1 MCACQDV
8 FNCNVLVLTHSL
20 PSQDRTPTLTCR
32 AHHDGEGG
40 ARCGVGGG
48 CFGGGSFDG
57 DSTGGKRGLTRREG
71 SGGRPYD
78 PSHRRTTHEIR
89 ARQHP
94 VVVRNVGGVTE
105 GVEVLVVATVV
116 AVVSAAKAEPRGP
129 FAEWLDAKE
138 EVGDTKTV
146 DAIVPGAGV
155 GRHRAQP
162 RVADV
167 AHVVLVVEVEAG
179 DGELDALGGGK
190 VDSEAVRA
198 AVAVE
203 RATAAEDVVG
213 GGEETEEGGA
223 EVAADEADEALPA
236 GLAERSAD
244 ATVLDTL
251 EKGVEAL
258 DGTAASKRTVSEQVV
273 VGGDVATTAIT
284 TTAAATSSSTTAA
297 ATATTATAVS
307 TAISIGVVVA
317 CVVVDV
323 VAFGITVVD
332 DDWLRFRRRLTGYR
346 IRWNVTRSDH

>member
-1 MCACQDV
+1 M
-8 FNCNVLVLTHSL
+8 
-20 PSQDRTPTLTCR
+20 
-32 AHHDGEGG
+32 
-40 ARCGVGGG
+40 
-48 CFGGGSFDG
+48 
-57 DSTGGKRGLTRREG
+57 
-71 SGGRPYD
+71 
-78 PSHRRTTHEIR
+78 
-89 ARQHP
+89 
-94 VVVRNVGGVTE
+94 RNVGGVTE

-198 AVAVE
+198 AVAIE

-284 TTAAATSSSTTAA
+284 TTAATTSSSTTAATTSSSTAAA

>member
-1 MCACQDV
+1 M
-8 FNCNVLVLTHSL
+8 
-20 PSQDRTPTLTCR
+20 
-32 AHHDGEGG
+32 
-40 ARCGVGGG
+40 
-48 CFGGGSFDG
+48 
-57 DSTGGKRGLTRREG
+57 
-71 SGGRPYD
+71 
-78 PSHRRTTHEIR
+78 
-89 ARQHP
+89 
-94 VVVRNVGGVTE
+94 
-105 GVEVLVVATVV
+105 
-116 AVVSAAKAEPRGP
+116 
-129 FAEWLDAKE
+129 
-138 EVGDTKTV
+138 
-146 DAIVPGAGV
+146 

-284 TTAAATSSSTTAA
+284 TAATTSSSSTAATTSSSTAAAATA

>member
-1 MCACQDV
+1 M
-8 FNCNVLVLTHSL
+8 
-20 PSQDRTPTLTCR
+20 
-32 AHHDGEGG
+32 
-40 ARCGVGGG
+40 
-48 CFGGGSFDG
+48 
-57 DSTGGKRGLTRREG
+57 
-71 SGGRPYD
+71 
-78 PSHRRTTHEIR
+78 
-89 ARQHP
+89 
-94 VVVRNVGGVTE
+94 TE
-105 GVEVLVVATVV
+105 AVEVLVVATVV

-129 FAEWLDAKE
+129 ISEWLDAKE

-146 DAIVPGAGV
+146 DTIVPGAGM

-167 AHVVLVVEVEAG
+167 AHVVLVVEVEAS
-179 DGELDALGGGK
+179 DGELDALRGGK

-198 AVAVE
+198 AVAIE

-284 TTAAATSSSTTAA
+284 TTAATTSSSTTAA
-297 ATATTATAVS
+297 TTSSSTATATAATATAVS